1 MQQLTI
7 GKNQAG
13 QRLDKFLKKHFQT
26 PVPDFYIRCYAKK
39 YYIEWGKAEGKEI
52 LAQGDEIKCFFSE
65 ETFASLS
72 GTENRENTSD
82 YRKAYRSLKDISVL
96 YEDEDILL
104 LNKPAG
110 VLTQKAKPEDLS
122 LNEWLIGHLLATDAI
137 TEADLATFHPSVCN
151 RLDRNTSGIVLC
163 GKTLSGSQALSR
175 IIKDRTVK
183 NIIRQSARAKSYR
196 RVPWRVIYIKR
207 KVPIP

>member
-1 MQQLTI
+1 M
-7 GKNQAG
+7 
-13 QRLDKFLKKHFQT
+13 
-26 PVPDFYIRCYAKK
+26 
-39 YYIEWGKAEGKEI
+39 
-52 LAQGDEIKCFFSE
+52 
-65 ETFASLS
+65 
-72 GTENRENTSD
+72 
-82 YRKAYRSLKDISVL
+82 
-96 YEDEDILL
+96 

>member
-1 MQQLTI
+1 MNKEELLKLSPGELTDLGI
-7 GKNQAG
+7 CP
-13 QRLDKFLKKHFQT
+13 T
-26 PVPDFYIRCYAKK
+26 
-39 YYIEWGKAEGKEI
+39 
-52 LAQGDEIKCFFSE
+52 CF
-65 ETFASLS
+65 
-72 GTENRENTSD
+72 NRENGGALYGDNSD
-82 YRKAYRSLKDISVL
+82 KML

-110 VLTQKAKPEDLS
+110 VLRQKAKPEDLS

-183 NIIRQSARAKSYR
+183 KYYQTIC
-196 RVPWRVIYIKR
+196 KR

>member
-1 MQQLTI
+1 M
-7 GKNQAG
+7 GKSRRKRNSCPG
-13 QRLDKFLKKHFQT
+13 RRDKML
-26 PVPDFYIRCYAKK
+26 
-39 YYIEWGKAEGKEI
+39 
-52 LAQGDEIKCFFSE
+52 FSE

-72 GTENRENTSD
+72 GTENRETTSD